1 MQKIC
6 YFKKYVGIELY
17 VYHLRYIQFTENIE
31 IVITVGVE
39 KCFSVEHIYKILPFR
54 RQSTSH
60 LMILKAS
67 TLETSPQ

>member
-6 YFKKYVGIELY
+6 YFKKYVGIEFY

-39 KCFSVEHIYKILPFR
+39 KCFSVEHIYKIGETVR
-54 RQSTSH
+54 E
-60 LMILKAS
+60 
-67 TLETSPQ
+67 TLAKRDWDEGI

>member
-1 MQKIC
+1 MHKIC

-39 KCFSVEHIYKILPFR
+39 KCFSVEHIYKIGETVR
-54 RQSTSH
+54 E
-60 LMILKAS
+60 
-67 TLETSPQ
+67 TLAERDWDDGI